1 MGDLRIAVDIKRL
14 ERGQL
19 RAFCDVTLSFEHGE
33 LTLKG
38 CRVIQKDGQEPWVAF
53 PTNSYEKDGK
63 TINKPVLEFSQTLRR
78 QIITAILF
86 EYDTRA

>member
-1 MGDLRIAVDIKRL
+1 MGDLKMTTEMKRIQ
-14 ERGQL
+14 RGQL

-38 CRVIQKDGQEPWVAF
+38 CRVIQKDGQEPWIAF

-78 QIITAILF
+78 MITTAILA
-86 EYDTRA
+86 EYDLQA